1 MRFKTVTVTLPE
13 RVWGHLASIADIQGV
28 RVSDVLAHAIA
39 AELKRS
45 PRAPFDADY
54 VSTFD
59 SPLDELQYE
68 LREAAR
74 SGWRVPRRG
83 KAS

>member
-28 RVSDVLAHAIA
+28 QVADVLAHAVA

-45 PRAPFDADY
+45 PRAPLDSDY
-54 VSTFD
+54 VPTFD
-59 SPLDELQYE
+59 SPLDELRYE
-68 LREAAR
+68 LKEATR
-74 SGWRVPRRG
+74 SGWRVPRRE